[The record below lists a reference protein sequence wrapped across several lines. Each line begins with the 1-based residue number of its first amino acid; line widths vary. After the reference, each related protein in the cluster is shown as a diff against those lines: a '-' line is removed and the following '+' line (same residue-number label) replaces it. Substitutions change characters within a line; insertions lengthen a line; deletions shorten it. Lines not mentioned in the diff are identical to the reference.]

1 MSRRYVAKNLYD
13 GVDPVY
19 QSVLIHM
26 VVNRLIRQGNKNLSY
41 RILYTALDR
50 IREKTKRNPMI
61 VLEHA
66 IRMVTPNVQLKVRRV
81 GGTNYQVPIE
91 VRPRRGTT
99 VAIQWILKAARSRP
113 GRDIATR
120 LSEEIMDSVRGSGGA
135 VRKRE
140 EVHRIADANKAFARY
155 RFSLKSANIRYSLGI
170 PV

>member
-1 MSRRYVAKNLYD
+1 MSRHYITKNLYD
-13 GVDPVY
+13 GVDLAY
-19 QSVLIHM
+19 QSILIHM
-26 VVNRLIRQGNKNLSY
+26 VVNQLIRQGNKNLSY
-41 RILYTALDR
+41 RILYTALNR

-61 VLEHA
+61 VFEYA
-66 IRMVTPNVQLKVRRV
+66 IRMVIPNVQLKVRRV
-81 GGTNYQVPIE
+81 GGTNYQVPTE

-99 VAIQWILKAARSRP
+99 VAIQWILKATRSRP
-113 GRDIATR
+113 RHNIATR
-120 LSEEIMDSVRGSGGA
+120 LSEEIMDSVRRSGGA

>member
-1 MSRRYVAKNLYD
+1 
-13 GVDPVY
+13 
-19 QSVLIHM
+19 
-26 VVNRLIRQGNKNLSY
+26 
-41 RILYTALDR
+41 
-50 IREKTKRNPMI
+50 
-61 VLEHA
+61 
-66 IRMVTPNVQLKVRRV
+66 LKLRRV

-91 VRPRRGTT
+91 VSPRRGTT

-155 RFSLKSANIRYSLGI
+155 RF
-170 PV
+170 